1 MRTEIY
7 HSRYEYW
14 LAGLLC
20 LSGKKKIRLIET
32 VGRAE
37 EIYRMKPEEIRK
49 LPGLTER
56 EKEKLEQERNLPEEE
71 LEQMRAYCI
80 RKDIR
85 LILWQDSEYPARL
98 KQIYSPPYGLY
109 CRGNLPPESAPAV
122 ALVGARACS
131 VYGRQIAEQA
141 GYHLARRGVSVISG
155 MAAGIDGAGHRG
167 ALQAGGF
174 SCGILGCGV
183 DVCYPEANRKV
194 YEALSVRGGLISEYP
209 PGTKPLARFFPQ
221 RNRMISGLS
230 DLVLVVEAREKSGAL
245 ITADFALEQG
255 REVYAVPG
263 RVGDALS
270 QGTNRLIGQGAGIYL
285 SWEDFQKEMG
295 IFADFVE
302 DSAGN
307 QKFSLEKSERLVYSC
322 LDLSP
327 KNLDELMTETG
338 YSLKELMENLESL
351 REKDCILEVYR
362 NCYIRREECK

>member
-109 CRGNLPPESAPAV
+109 CR
-122 ALVGARACS
+122 
-131 VYGRQIAEQA
+131 
-141 GYHLARRGVSVISG
+141 
-155 MAAGIDGAGHRG
+155 
-167 ALQAGGF
+167 
-174 SCGILGCGV
+174 
-183 DVCYPEANRKV
+183 
-194 YEALSVRGGLISEYP
+194 
-209 PGTKPLARFFPQ
+209 
-221 RNRMISGLS
+221 
-230 DLVLVVEAREKSGAL
+230 
-245 ITADFALEQG
+245 
-255 REVYAVPG
+255 
-263 RVGDALS
+263 
-270 QGTNRLIGQGAGIYL
+270 
-285 SWEDFQKEMG
+285 
-295 IFADFVE
+295 
-302 DSAGN
+302 
-307 QKFSLEKSERLVYSC
+307 
-322 LDLSP
+322 
-327 KNLDELMTETG
+327 
-338 YSLKELMENLESL
+338 
-351 REKDCILEVYR
+351 
-362 NCYIRREECK
+362 